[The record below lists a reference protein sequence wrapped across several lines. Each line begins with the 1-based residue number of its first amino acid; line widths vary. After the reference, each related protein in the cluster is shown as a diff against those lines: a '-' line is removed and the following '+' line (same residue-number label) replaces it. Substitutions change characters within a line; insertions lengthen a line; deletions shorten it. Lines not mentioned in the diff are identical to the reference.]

1 MVDFQGRSPRDIATM
16 RVSTITLLSALS
28 LVCLQAQAG
37 GDVIAGKLKAAEV
50 CSACHGLD
58 GNSENPIYPIIAG
71 QHASYLRQ
79 SLHDYKSGARK
90 NAIMQGF
97 ATQLSEEDI
106 DNLSAYYASQSGPLY
121 TLDID

>member
-1 MVDFQGRSPRDIATM
+1 M
-16 RVSTITLLSALS
+16 RISILTLFLTLS
-28 LVCLQAQAG
+28 LASLQVQAG
-37 GDVIAGKLKAAEV
+37 GDLMAGKLKAAEI

-79 SLHDYKSGARK
+79 SLRDYKSGARQ

-97 ATQLSEEDI
+97 AGQLSDEDI
-106 DNLSAYYASQSGPLY
+106 DNLSAYFASQGGILY
-121 TLDID
+121 TLEVD